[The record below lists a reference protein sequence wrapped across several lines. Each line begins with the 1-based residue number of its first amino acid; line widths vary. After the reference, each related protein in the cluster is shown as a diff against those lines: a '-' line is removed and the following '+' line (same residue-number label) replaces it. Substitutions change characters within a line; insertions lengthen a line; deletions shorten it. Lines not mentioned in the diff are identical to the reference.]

1 MTDFIAGI
9 AVENTTRSFDKIFD
23 YRVDSA
29 LADEVCVGKRVLVP
43 FGSGN
48 RKRQGVVFYTKQGEA
63 EKLKSVISVLDKTP
77 VLTDEMLKLASFM
90 KEHYEQQRV
99 MESGSLC
106 IYRAKDRKGGER

>member
-9 AVENTTRSFDKIFD
+9 AVENTTRSFDRIFD

-48 RKRQGVVFYTKQGEA
+48 RKRQGIVFYTKQGEE

-77 VLTDEMLKLASFM
+77 VMTDEMLKLASFM
-90 KEHYEQQRV
+90 T
-99 MESGSLC
+99 
-106 IYRAKDRKGGER
+106 ERYFCTYYDAIKTGA